1 MYDVGIIHISQQVG
15 SFLDHPIPSAAAAA
29 AAAVMLLLR

>member
-15 SFLDHPIPSAAAAA
+15 SFSDHPIPSAAAAA
-29 AAAVMLLLR
+29 AVMLLLR